1 MTYLVLLLC
10 YTTGKDSAEGSSA
23 MSNDRREQLRAIR
36 DAVVNLTDSPLY
48 EYRRSNGYFPVIGQG
63 DHYADIMFIGEAPGK
78 NEAETGRP
86 FCGASGRVLDELLAS
101 IELKREDVYVTNIL
115 KDRPP
120 NNRDPLKNEIELYA
134 PFLEQQLDIIQ
145 PKVIATL
152 GRFSME
158 FILRRFGAFQTNS
171 RISQLHGTII
181 KVRAGYG
188 RASVVP
194 LFHPAAALYNA
205 SQRATMEQDF
215 QILTKFDAPAQPG
228 SMRLF

>member
-1 MTYLVLLLC
+1 
-10 YTTGKDSAEGSSA
+10 
-23 MSNDRREQLRAIR
+23 MSTDRSEQLRAIR
-36 DAVVNLTDSPLY
+36 DAVVNLTESPLY
-48 EYRRSNGYFPVIGQG
+48 EYRRNNGYFPVIGQG

-101 IELKREDVYVTNIL
+101 IDLKREDVYVTNIL

-120 NNRDPLKNEIELYA
+120 NNRDPLKNEIELYT
-134 PFLEQQLDIIQ
+134 PFLERQLDIIQ

-158 FILRRFGAFQTNS
+158 FILRRFGAFQANQK
-171 RISQLHGTII
+171 ISQLHGTVI
-181 KVRAGYG
+181 KVRTGYG

-205 SQRATMEQDF
+205 SQRTTLEKDF
-215 QILTKFDAPAQPG
+215 QVLREFDAPAQPG
-228 SMRLF
+228 PMRLL

>member
-1 MTYLVLLLC
+1 M
-10 YTTGKDSAEGSSA
+10 SA
-23 MSNDRREQLRAIR
+23 DRREQLRAIK
-36 DAVVNLTDSPLY
+36 DAVINLTESPLY
-48 EYRRSNGYFPVIGQG
+48 EYRRKNGYFPVIGQG

-101 IELKREDVYVTNIL
+101 IDLKREDVYVTNIL

-120 NNRDPLKNEIELYA
+120 NNRDPLKKEIELYT
-134 PFLEQQLDIIQ
+134 PFLEQQLEIIQ

-158 FILRRFGAFQTNS
+158 FILRRFGAFQAS
-171 RISQLHGTII
+171 QKISQLHGTVV
-181 KVRAGYG
+181 KVRTGYG
-188 RASVVP
+188 RAAVVP

-205 SQRATMEQDF
+205 GQRTTLEADF
-215 QILTKFDAPAQPG
+215 QVLRKLDSPAQPG
-228 SMRLF
+228 TMRLL